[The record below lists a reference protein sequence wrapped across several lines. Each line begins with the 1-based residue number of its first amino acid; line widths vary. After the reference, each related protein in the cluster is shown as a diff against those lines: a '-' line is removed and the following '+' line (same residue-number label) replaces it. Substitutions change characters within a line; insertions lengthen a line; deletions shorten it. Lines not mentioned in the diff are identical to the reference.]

1 MSKRIAQ
8 LFEFDELSAT
18 ASGVASLWASQ
29 HKALPAIAPKS
40 FKLNPEACDGFKLP
54 KRCDFVSCISGGW
67 NRGVPGGII
76 SSRSRGVKNYQRKGF
91 PPVCGFNDAI
101 HRTMTT
107 AAGVEKLAIQRNAGR
122 QASQE
127 PIRSGEINAF
137 TADQFAAIPKRTNAV
152 KLLLHEPV
160 AAAVGRAAMVP
171 MHQVSRIHG
180 LIIGLNRARV
190 NTFFA

>member
-8 LFEFDELSAT
+8 LFEFDKLSAT

-29 HKALPAIAPKS
+29 HKPFAAIAPKG
-40 FKLNPEACDGFKLP
+40 FELNSEACDGFKLP
-54 KRCDFVSCISGGW
+54 KWSDPMELVSGRRNGSVSGG
-67 NRGVPGGII
+67 VI

-91 PPVCGFNDAI
+91 PTVCGLNNAV
-101 HRTMTT
+101 HRTMPT
-107 AAGVEKLAIQRNAGR
+107 ASRMEKLAIQRNAGR

-127 PIRSGEINAF
+127 PIGSAEINAF
-137 TADQFAAIPKRTNAV
+137 TADQFASIPKRTNAV